1 MSSDDFRIR
10 ALLIIEVMGRP
21 AEHLTEALNDI
32 ITRIDAEKDVSVVVK
47 KVNEPIELEN
57 QKGLYSNFA
66 EIEVEVK
73 TPMIIADLMFRY
85 MPAHVEIISP
95 ENFYT
100 TNVNYTQIMSEIAR
114 RLHVYDN
121 IARVLQMEKS
131 MLEHKLAELSQKP
144 AVESTA
150 KEKPVK
156 KDSKEKSSKN
166 DLKKKP
172 AKKK

>member
-1 MSSDDFRIR
+1 MSSDNLKIR
-10 ALLIIEVMGRP
+10 ALLIVEVMGRP
-21 AEHLTEALNDI
+21 PEHLTEALNDI
-32 ITRIDAEKDVSVVVK
+32 ITRINAEKDVAVVVK

-73 TPMIIADLMFRY
+73 TPMILADLMFRY

-100 TNVNYTQIMSEIAR
+100 TNVQYTQILSEIAR

-131 MLEHKLAELSQKP
+131 MLEKKLAEFSSKP
-144 AVESTA
+144 TTES
-150 KEKPVK
+150 KEKPVFK
-156 KDSKEKSSKN
+156 KDLNEKSSKK

-172 AKKK
+172 VKKK